1 MFDQFGVKA
10 SKDNINSYERSEN
23 WKDGKFV
30 NLEETGMN
38 IKPTDIPK
46 LLYKQ
51 FFEKNGRQPSKD
63 IKIKAFNKKEFLK
76 PSAES
81 KMIWFGHSVI
91 LLRMN
96 GLTILIDPMFG
107 PDAAPI
113 SPFGI
118 KRFSNNTLQILDKLP
133 EIDVVLLSHDHYD
146 HLDLQSIR
154 KLQLKTKVFHT
165 ALGVGRHLKKWGV
178 EPAKITE
185 YDWWDRINVS
195 GIDMTFTPTRH
206 FSGRGLNDRAQG
218 LWGGWNL
225 KTDTENIWFSGDSGY
240 GSHFEEVGQKLG
252 PFDFGFME
260 CGQYDEKWNQIHMFP
275 EECVQA
281 ARDAQVKNMMP
292 VHWAGFALSLH
303 SWLDP
308 VERFIDAASDKNYCI
323 PEPGEIFTIH
333 SSKKVNW
340 WKQYD

>member
-1 MFDQFGVKA
+1 MFDQFGAKA
-10 SKDNINSYERSEN
+10 SKDNINSYEQSEN

-38 IKPTDIPK
+38 IKLTDIPK

-118 KRFSNNTLQILDKLP
+118 KRFGCLHTFFWKHMNLVPFLIILP
-133 EIDVVLLSHDHYD
+133 
-146 HLDLQSIR
+146 
-154 KLQLKTKVFHT
+154 
-165 ALGVGRHLKKWGV
+165 ALHK
-178 EPAKITE
+178 PKIK
-185 YDWWDRINVS
+185 RS
-195 GIDMTFTPTRH
+195 
-206 FSGRGLNDRAQG
+206 
-218 LWGGWNL
+218 
-225 KTDTENIWFSGDSGY
+225 
-240 GSHFEEVGQKLG
+240 
-252 PFDFGFME
+252 
-260 CGQYDEKWNQIHMFP
+260 
-275 EECVQA
+275 
-281 ARDAQVKNMMP
+281 
-292 VHWAGFALSLH
+292 
-303 SWLDP
+303 
-308 VERFIDAASDKNYCI
+308 
-323 PEPGEIFTIH
+323 
-333 SSKKVNW
+333 
-340 WKQYD
+340 